1 MGLPCDAE
9 KRIARSFTSL
19 RKREIKGIDRAPL
32 KVLTLRVDRN
42 ASQNMNPLLRILEIC
57 TALVALTVIAAA
69 CLLMGLADRMKSRR
83 GV

>member
-1 MGLPCDAE
+1 
-9 KRIARSFTSL
+9 
-19 RKREIKGIDRAPL
+19 
-32 KVLTLRVDRN
+32 
-42 ASQNMNPLLRILEIC
+42 MNPLLRILEIC